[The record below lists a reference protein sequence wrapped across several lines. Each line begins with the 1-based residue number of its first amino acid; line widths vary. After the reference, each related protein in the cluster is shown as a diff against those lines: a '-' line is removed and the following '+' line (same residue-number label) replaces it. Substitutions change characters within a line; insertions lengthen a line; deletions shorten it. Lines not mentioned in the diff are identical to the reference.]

1 MRCDEVRR
9 AKRICV
15 RCDVPW
21 VPTMPLINPILQKL
35 HWNLARYK
43 ITTRKRDLPFSI
55 AATSPKSNIVK
66 HIGALSYKMTSETTE
81 MTARVL
87 RRCDVTVR
95 GVMLGEMRRC
105 GSDVVVRVMALSE
118 VWGDVT
124 VRGSMLGG
132 VRCDV
137 TV

>member
-9 AKRICV
+9 AKCICV

-35 HWNLARYK
+35 PWNLVRYK

-87 RRCDVTVR
+87 RRCDVTFRGVILGDLRCDVTVR
-95 GVMLGEMRRC
+95 GAMFGEMRLRCCDITVRGFMLGEMR
-105 GSDVVVRVMALSE
+105 G
-118 VWGDVT
+118 
-124 VRGSMLGG
+124 
-132 VRCDV
+132 
-137 TV
+137 